1 MRWELALRGDS
12 PRSVPSQLS
21 KSCVWRVVSLAIGT
35 HLQLPGS
42 NQWQATS
49 LYLLC
54 TYSGGLQ
61 TLFIA
66 LLQGYNVI
74 LLFYHLWVLMIF
86 AYVYR
91 MHACA
96 YVCMC
101 VYIHVYI
108 YMCVVV
114 QVCGLLRCH
123 QTSLSTSLHLNH
135 WGKVSSLKLQLINR
149 TSQPRKLALGFMS
162 LPSSAEIAGCC
173 HAHFLYGFWGSELWP
188 SWFCGWCFTYWAISP
203 ALYFSCLVSSLHGV
217 NFFMYVGIWV
227 KMHLPVKAFS

>member
-21 KSCVWRVVSLAIGT
+21 KSYVWRVVSLAIGT

-42 NQWQATS
+42 NQWQATA
-49 LYLLC
+49 LYLLH

-61 TLFIA
+61 TFIA

-101 VYIHVYI
+101 VYIR
-108 YMCVVV
+108 V
-114 QVCGLLRCH
+114 QLYVCSC
-123 QTSLSTSLHLNH
+123 TSMWTSEVSSDVSTSLHLNH
-135 WGKVSSLKLQLINR
+135 WGKVSSLKLQLISR

-162 LPSSAEIAGCC
+162 LPSSAEIADCC
-173 HAHFLYGFWGSELWP
+173 HAHFVYGLWGSELWS

-217 NFFMYVGIWV
+217 DCLCILKYGLKCIS
-227 KMHLPVKAFS
+227 L